1 MCIKSMEQFI
11 AYFVIK
17 FFMFMFFG
25 LYLVFLFQC
34 ISTLI
39 ALNKRW
45 KYINLSCHQRS
56 AVVFCD
62 KYIPFNLFNYILW
75 RFNLSEKEKSSFH
88 SGKMLLLVFLAAQLL
103 KQWNK
108 DVWVD
113 HWWTVIERNL
123 INYLSAVQF
132 WGIILYGTPGPK
144 CPI

>member
-17 FFMFMFFG
+17 LFVFMFFG

-45 KYINLSCHQRS
+45 KYINLSRNQRS

-62 KYIPFNLFNYILW
+62 KYITFSYILW
-75 RFNLSEKEKSSFH
+75 RFNLSEREKSSFY

-113 HWWTVIERNL
+113 HWWTVIEHNL
-123 INYLSAVQF
+123 ANYWSAVQF
-132 WGIILYGTPGPK
+132 WGIVLYGTPGPK
-144 CPI
+144 YPIF